1 MTPLSRSLLVASL
14 LVGLPAIVDAQT
26 PAAAPAA
33 GATLSPADKDFA
45 AFQAMLK
52 PNPPANAKEMGV
64 EALQRWMDESQRSI
78 LKAGAAFF
86 ETYPTD
92 PRRWDVV
99 TSLASVN
106 PRFIQSIGPERD
118 AKGGPVVV
126 IDTAAKDAW
135 KAKFEGMRQQMAV
148 ASDVPA
154 GPRETMDWGAF
165 AKDFRAASQDLKD
178 GKPVDWASFR
188 PRFDAHVAKY
198 LQLDTATR
206 RADDYLGALERNVPG
221 ASEAEWAHLKATTPS
236 EALRAH
242 ASAQIER
249 IELLRKPVDLAF
261 TAVDGRAVDMQKLRG
276 KVVLV
281 DFWATWCGPCIAELP
296 NVKSVYA
303 KYHDQGFE
311 IVGISL
317 DRATDRQKLLDF
329 VAKEE
334 MPWPQHYD
342 GKYWQN
348 EYAVKYGI
356 RGIPAMFLIDQN
368 GRIVSTSARGPQL
381 ELEVKRLLAA
391 APAKP

>member
-1 MTPLSRSLLVASL
+1 MDIMTSPFRSFIAAGLACGLQALAS
-14 LVGLPAIVDAQT
+14 AQQ
-26 PAAAPAA
+26 PAAAPAPA
-33 GATLSPADKDFA
+33 VAAALTPADAAFA
-45 AFQAMLK
+45 AFQDLRKASPPTEGMDRRKMML
-52 PNPPANAKEMGV
+52 
-64 EALQRWMDESQRSI
+64 LRDEQ
-78 LKAGAAFF
+78 LKAIVKAGLDFYEANPA
-86 ETYPTD
+86 D

-99 TSLASVN
+99 QALSTTT
-106 PRFIQSIGPERD
+106 PIFIQDFVGETS
-118 AKGGPVVV
+118 AMK
-126 IDTAAKDAW
+126 IDEAAKAAW
-135 KAKFEGMRQQMAV
+135 QAKNEALQQAMA
-148 ASDVPA
+148 AATDVPPV
-154 GPRETMDWGAF
+154 PREAMDWAAF
-165 AKDFRAASQDLKD
+165 AKSFRAATQELKD
-178 GKPVDWASFR
+178 GKPVDWAAFR

-221 ASEAEWAHLKATTPS
+221 AAEAEWAHLKATTPS
-236 EALRAH
+236 EALRAQ
-242 ASAQIER
+242 ASAQLAR
-249 IELLRKPVDLAF
+249 IELLRQPVDLAF
-261 TAVDGRAVDMQKLRG
+261 TAVDGRAVDMKALRG

-296 NVKSVYA
+296 NVKAVYS
-303 KYHDQGFE
+303 KYHDKGFE

-368 GRIVSTSARGPQL
+368 GRIVTTSARGPAL
-381 ELEVKRLLAA
+381 EAQVARLLA
-391 APAKP
+391 K